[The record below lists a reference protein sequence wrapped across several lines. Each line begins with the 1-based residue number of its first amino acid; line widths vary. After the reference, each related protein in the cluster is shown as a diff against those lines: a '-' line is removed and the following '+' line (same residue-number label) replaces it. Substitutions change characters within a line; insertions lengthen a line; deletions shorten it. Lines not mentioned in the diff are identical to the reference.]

1 MFSRALNQADAGSIP
16 SSAPSNLYFMSV
28 QQALKFEAE
37 LDDLQ
42 ESYSRGM
49 GCVRGLRSALA
60 IEVVAAVAVVFV
72 WYGWHLMR

>member
-1 MFSRALNQADAGSIP
+1 
-16 SSAPSNLYFMSV
+16 MSV
-28 QQALKFEAE
+28 QQSLQFEAE

-60 IEVVAAVAVVFV
+60 IEIVGGLVVALA
-72 WYGWHLMR
+72 WYGWHLLR

>member
-1 MFSRALNQADAGSIP
+1 
-16 SSAPSNLYFMSV
+16 MSV

-60 IEVVAAVAVVFV
+60 IEVVAVLCIALA
-72 WYGWHLMR
+72 WYGWHLAR